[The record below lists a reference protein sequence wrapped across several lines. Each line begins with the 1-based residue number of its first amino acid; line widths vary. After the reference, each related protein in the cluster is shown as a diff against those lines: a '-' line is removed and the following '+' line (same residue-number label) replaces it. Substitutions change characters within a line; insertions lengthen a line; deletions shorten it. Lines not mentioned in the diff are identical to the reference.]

1 MATGHG
7 LWSLNH
13 AHRENSKNGLLTTLG
28 RENWDKMEAEKVG
41 KWMVEREALVFFL

>member
-7 LWSLNH
+7 LRSSNH
-13 AHRENSKNGLLTTLG
+13 ADRENSKNGFLNTSG

-41 KWMVEREALVFFL
+41 KWMVEREALVLFL